1 MTARIAGIVAASL
14 GALSLAVPTQA
25 HHAIGGTVDTGRQLQ
40 QSMTLTKVDW
50 INPHAWFHF
59 TMRQSNGTVLRNVRI
74 EWMSLSGM
82 NRAGL
87 SEEDFAVGQTYQ
99 VTYYPNR
106 DGTAGGHLVRMVDGS
121 GRVFQ
126 RG

>member
-1 MTARIAGIVAASL
+1 MRPGIAGIAAASM
-14 GALSLAVPTQA
+14 AASVLAVPTQA
-25 HHAIGGTVDTGRQLQ
+25 HHAIGGTVDTGRQVE

-59 TMRQSNGTVLRNVRI
+59 TVRQSNGSMLRDVMI

-82 NRAGL
+82 SRIGL
-87 SEEDFAVGQTYQ
+87 TAEDFAVGQTYQ

-106 DGTAGGHLVRMVDGS
+106 DGKPGGHLVRMVDRNGK
-121 GRVFQ
+121 VFQ
-126 RG
+126 RA